1 MQLMVW
7 RKMSGSRQGW
17 GISEGEWTV
26 NLTDDELIEELTTRF
41 SQSRKAFSDLSVVN
55 RKLLEIN
62 CKLQQSESLKSNF
75 LSNIRNEINNP
86 LNAII
91 GLGGQLVALAQS
103 GEDVSPLASMICS
116 EAINLDFQL
125 RNIFIAAELEAGEV
139 DPHIVMVNCTA
150 VINDVVD
157 SFCHGAARK
166 SVVIELETPQTTAQI
181 LFATDAEKLQT
192 IVANILANALEFSHT
207 GGIVNISLKVD
218 EKGWL
223 VVAVRD
229 HGQGIAEKD
238 HKRIFDRFIQV
249 EMGATR
255 SHQGH
260 GLGLSIARAL
270 ADLLQG
276 TIMVDSTPGDGA
288 LFTVALPP
296 VEIADDE
303 SMSADC
309 GNMFFFDEMSEK

>member
-1 MQLMVW
+1 M
-7 RKMSGSRQGW
+7 K
-17 GISEGEWTV
+17 
-26 NLTDDELIEELTTRF
+26 LTDDELIKELTTRF

-55 RKLLEIN
+55 RKLLEMN

-91 GLGGQLVALAQS
+91 GLSGQLVSFAES

-139 DPHIVMVNCTA
+139 DPHIVRVNCTA
-150 VINDVVD
+150 VVNDVVE
-157 SFCHGAARK
+157 SFCHTAARK
-166 SVVIELETPQTTAQI
+166 SVSIELEPPQTDEQL

-192 IVANILANALEFSHT
+192 IVSNLLANAVEFSHPE
-207 GGIVNISLKVD
+207 GIVSISMKIDLN
-218 EKGWL
+218 GWL

-229 HGQGIAEKD
+229 QGLGIAEED
-238 HKRIFDRFIQV
+238 HKRIFDGFIQV

-255 SHQGH
+255 SHPGH
-260 GLGLSIARAL
+260 GLGLCIARAL

-276 TIMVDSTPGDGA
+276 TITVDSTLGEGA
-288 LFTVALPP
+288 LFTVAFPP
-296 VEIADDE
+296 IDIAYDE
-303 SMSADC
+303 SMSADG
-309 GNMFFFDEMSEK
+309 GNLFLFDEMSEK